1 MATFKIEGGHLLSG
15 TITPQGAKNEAL
27 QVICATLLTSE
38 PVTISNI
45 PNIRDVNNLIQLL
58 KDVGVKVSSE
68 KSGTYTFQAD
78 QLNMEFLESDKF
90 VEKCSQLRGS
100 VLMIGPLLARMGKAI
115 IAKPG
120 GDKIGRR
127 RLDTHFLG
135 FQKLGAKFHQL
146 AERDVYEIVAKNKRQ
161 KANSLKGTYMLLDE
175 ASVTGTANI
184 IMAAVLAEG
193 TTTIYNAAC
202 EPYIQ
207 QLCHMLN
214 RMGADICGIG
224 SNLLTIKGG
233 SLLHGTK
240 HHLLPDMIEVGSFI
254 GMAAMCGNGVRI
266 KDCSLDNLGII
277 PDAFRRLG
285 VKIEVDGDDL
295 FIPHQKHYVVDSFI
309 DGTIMTLADAPWPGL
324 TPDLLSVLIVVAT
337 QARGSVLFH
346 QKMFESRLFF
356 VDRLIDM
363 GAQIIL
369 CDPHRAVVVGHDRK
383 VKLRASRM
391 SSPDIRAGI
400 ALLIAAMSANG
411 TSLISNI
418 EQIDR
423 GYENIEARLNALGA
437 KIERI
442 N

>member
-1 MATFKIEGGHLLSG
+1 MASFKIEGGHLLSG
-15 TITPQGAKNEAL
+15 EIRPQGAKNEAL

-38 PVTISNI
+38 SVTIHNI

-58 KDVGVKVSSE
+58 KDIGVKVTKDGNSC
-68 KSGTYTFQAD
+68 TFQAD
-78 QLNMEFLESDKF
+78 NLNMAFLESDEF
-90 VEKCSQLRGS
+90 VEKCAQLRGS
-100 VLMIGPLLARMGKAI
+100 VMMIGPLLARMGKAV

-135 FQKLGAKFHQL
+135 FQKLGAEFRQI
-146 AERDVYEIVAKNKRQ
+146 ENRDVYEIFAKR
-161 KANSLKGTYMLLDE
+161 LKGAYMLLDE

-184 IMAAVLAEG
+184 IMAATMAEG

-207 QLCHMLN
+207 QLCHMLCQ
-214 RMGADICGIG
+214 MGAKINGIG
-224 SNLLTIKGG
+224 SNLLTIEGVKTLQGAD
-233 SLLHGTK
+233 HT
-240 HHLLPDMIEVGSFI
+240 LLPDMIEVGSFI
-254 GMAAMCGNGVRI
+254 GMAAMCGDGVRI
-266 KDCSLDNLGII
+266 KDCSLKDLGII

-285 VKIEVDGDDL
+285 VKVDEEGDDL
-295 FIPHQKHYVVDSFI
+295 YIPRQENYVVDSFI

-369 CDPHRAVVVGHDRK
+369 CDPHRAVVVGHDRQRQ
-383 VKLRASRM
+383 LHGSRM

-400 ALLIAAMSANG
+400 ALLIAAMSADG

-423 GYENIEARLNALGA
+423 GYENIEDRLNALGA
-437 KIERI
+437 HIERLP
-442 N
+442 